1 MAGTASSNQGARE
14 VYGGVSLFTPNGD
27 SAMDET
33 TDSVKVSVV
42 ASSAAGA
49 TQYAED
55 TASLQGD
62 FVNMAGVVRK
72 DVAATLVDTDGDR
85 TQMQVD
91 ATGLLRVNASGAAV
105 PVTDNGGSLTV
116 DGTVT
121 VTDGSGSL
129 TVDGTVTVQDGGGSI
144 SVDDNAG
151 SLTVDNPVLS
161 VVGGGTEATAQRV
174 TIATDSTGVLSVDD
188 NGGSLTVD
196 GTVAATQSGGWTVTV
211 QDGGNVISVDD
222 GAGSLT
228 VDGTVAVSGLAGST
242 TGSAPTAV
250 TVNASS
256 GTVIASN
263 ANRKGLVLTN
273 TSTGGQSISL
283 HLANGTAVLNSGIT
297 LWPGDSF
304 TMTPWTF
311 TTAQINGIAS
321 AASGAMGIQ
330 EMT

>member
-1 MAGTASSNQGARE
+1 MAGTSSSNQGARE
-14 VYGGVSLFTPNGD
+14 VYGGVSVYTPNGD
-27 SAMDET
+27 SAMDEA
-33 TDSVKVSVV
+33 TDSLKVSVV

-55 TASLQGD
+55 TASVPGD
-62 FVNMAGVVRK
+62 FVNMAGVVRR
-72 DVAATLVDTDGDR
+72 DAASSLVDTDGDR

-151 SLTVDNPVLS
+151 SLTVDNPALS
-161 VVGGGTEATAQRV
+161 VVGGGAEATALRV
-174 TIATDSTGVLSVDD
+174 TIASDSTGVLSVDD
-188 NGGSLTVD
+188 NGASLTVD
-196 GTVAATQSGGWTVTV
+196 GTVAATQSGSWTVTA
-211 QDGGNVISVDD
+211 QDGGGSLSVDD

-228 VDGTVAVSGLAGST
+228 VDGTVAVSGVAGST
-242 TGSAPTAV
+242 TASSPTTA
-250 TVNASS
+250 TINASS
-256 GTVIASN
+256 GTIINSN
-263 ANRKGLVLTN
+263 ANRKGLMLTN
-273 TSTGGQSISL
+273 TSTGGQRISL
-283 HLANGTAVLNSGIT
+283 NMAGGSAVLDSGAT

-321 AASGAMGIQ
+321 AASGTIGIQ